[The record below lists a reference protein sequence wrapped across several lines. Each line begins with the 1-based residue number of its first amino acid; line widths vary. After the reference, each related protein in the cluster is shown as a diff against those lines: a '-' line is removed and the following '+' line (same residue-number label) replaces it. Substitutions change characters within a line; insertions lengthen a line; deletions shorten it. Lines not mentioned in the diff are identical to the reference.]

1 MSWGWT
7 SYICKCGGI
16 ITEVWGSVDDHI
28 TCDSCN
34 NPLPAEIQYEVVDTT
49 SQNETKLEV

>member
-28 TCDSCN
+28 TCGSCN
-34 NPLPAEIQYEVVDTT
+34 NPLPAEVQYEEVDTT